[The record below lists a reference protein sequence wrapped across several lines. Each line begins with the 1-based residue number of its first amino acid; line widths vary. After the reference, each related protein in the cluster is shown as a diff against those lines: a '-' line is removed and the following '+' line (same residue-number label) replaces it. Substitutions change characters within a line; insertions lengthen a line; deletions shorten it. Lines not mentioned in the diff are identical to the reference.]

1 MRVILDECLPRKLGL
16 ELVGHI
22 VTTVPQAG
30 WAGILNGRL
39 LGLIGGI
46 FDAFVTVD
54 KNLPAQQKTG
64 VLSFGVIVL
73 RAPSNRLKD
82 LRPLIPAVLSALTT
96 LKPGQMAIVAAPRP

>member
-39 LGLIGGI
+39 LGLIGGN

-64 VLSFGVIVL
+64 ILSFGVIVL
-73 RAPSNRLKD
+73 RAPSNRLR
-82 LRPLIPAVLSALTT
+82 LARFSGHQTNAWR
-96 LKPGQMAIVAAPRP
+96 VADWSLPRTGA